1 MSTAV
6 WAEKRG
12 SAVSEKDHLVVR
24 VEITEVKF
32 LTPTPVQRGMSV
44 KPERVTSEVLNLTVR
59 AQSLQ
64 EATERI
70 TAYLEISNGANV
82 KIEEGNTNG

>member
-1 MSTAV
+1 MSTVV

-12 SAVSEKDHLVVR
+12 SAVSERDHLVVR

-32 LTPTPVQRGMSV
+32 IPRTSTQRGIQE

-59 AQSLQ
+59 AKDLR
-64 EATERI
+64 EATERVS
-70 TAYLEISNGANV
+70 AYLEISGGANI
-82 KIEEGNTNG
+82 KIEEGNTDG